1 MSQSHPAIAD
11 SRGRGR
17 ADEGEFPIESP
28 EEIRAILTALDDT
41 DCRAV
46 LAETAEETL
55 TASELADKCG
65 LPLSTT
71 YRKLE
76 LLTDAGL
83 LDERTRLRQTGKHV
97 SEYALLV
104 DDLTVSVDA
113 DEGIQLT
120 VSYAGEEDGSLS
132 F

>member
-1 MSQSHPAIAD
+1 MSQSHRAVAD
-11 SRGRGR
+11 ARGRGR
-17 ADEGEFPIESP
+17 AEEGEFPIDSP

-46 LAETAEETL
+46 LAATAEQTL
-55 TASELADKCG
+55 TASELAEECG

-83 LDERTRLRQTGKHV
+83 LDEQTRLRQTGKHV
-97 SEYALLV
+97 SEYALLI

-113 DEGIQLT
+113 DEGIQLE
-120 VSYAGEEDGSLS
+120 VSYTGTDSLS